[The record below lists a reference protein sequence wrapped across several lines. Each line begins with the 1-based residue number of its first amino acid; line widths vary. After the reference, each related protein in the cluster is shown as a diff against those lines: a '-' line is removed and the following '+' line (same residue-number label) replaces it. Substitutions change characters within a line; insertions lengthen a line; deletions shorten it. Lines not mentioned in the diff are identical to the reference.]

1 MNEKTIKAFSEA
13 REYFYK
19 MWSEGRVTR
28 EMLNYRDKVEE
39 VFETLGIDPD

>member
-19 MWSEGRVTR
+19 MWIEGHVTS

-39 VFETLGIDPD
+39 VFETLGIDSD